1 MEWRKGFDFVSAFPG
16 YVRQVGE
23 KTGQRR
29 GGSGVSSAIALDL
42 PKRLYGVSLSIA
54 SRGKLSTPDQT
65 HGASER

>member
-42 PKRLYGVSLSIA
+42 PKRLYGGFFVNHLA
-54 SRGKLSTPDQT
+54 SK
-65 HGASER
+65 AEYA

>member
-16 YVRQVGE
+16 YVRRVGE

-42 PKRLYGVSLSIA
+42 PKRLYVGFFVNRLA
-54 SRGKLSTPDQT
+54 RK
-65 HGASER
+65 AEYA